1 MEVVIAMEITSVL
14 RAAFPGQDAR
24 YFIPMTIGKTPAD
37 ADEGAALILNG
48 TKTATSSPFWD
59 YPDGRI
65 PFVGALSV
73 LLDGSR
79 IPRGIVE
86 TTRVDII
93 RFGSVDARLAHAYG
107 EGPRTLEWWA
117 RVMGGYYRASA
128 AQRGT
133 VFSDN
138 TEIVFEWI
146 AVVNRL

>member
-1 MEVVIAMEITSVL
+1 M
-14 RAAFPGQDAR
+14 
-24 YFIPMTIGKTPAD
+24 
-37 ADEGAALILNG
+37 ILNG

-93 RFGSVDARLAHAYG
+93 RFGSVDTKLAYAYG
-107 EGPRTLEWWA
+107 EGPRTLEWWV

-128 AQRGT
+128 AQRGA
-133 VFSDN
+133 VFSDD
-138 TEIVFEWI
+138 TEIIWEWI